1 MFKKILVAN
10 RGEIA
15 VRIIRAAREMGI
27 KTVAIY
33 SDLDRDSLHVRYADE
48 SYALGGITAQETYSN
63 VRKIITA
70 ATETGA
76 DAIHPGYGFLSE
88 NPTFADVCKIWG
100 IKFIGPEGEAMR
112 RIGIKSVARETM
124 LKAGVPVVPG
134 SEGTVKN
141 EDAALEVANAVGFP
155 VVIKAAAGGGGK
167 GIRLARD
174 KEELL
179 AVFPRVRRE
188 AAVAFGNDD
197 VYIEKFIENPR
208 HIEIQILAD
217 EKGTMVHLGERESSV
232 QRRRQKILEE
242 TPSMALNAE
251 LRRRMSEAALKAAQ
265 AVGYTNA
272 GTVEFLL
279 DGDRNFY
286 FMEMNARIQV
296 EHTITEMVTGIDLV
310 KEQIRIAAGEPL
322 GYRQSDIRN
331 RGWAME
337 CRINA
342 EDPERELLPSPGR
355 IEVYEVPG
363 GPGVRLDSSAFAG
376 CEITPFYDSMFAK
389 LIVLAENRPAAI
401 ARMERALREFRVEGI
416 KTTIPVH
423 LKILAHPLFQKGTY
437 DINFLENHIL
447 KEFSGQSPEKAD

>member
-15 VRIIRAAREMGI
+15 VRVIRAAREMGI

-48 SYALGGITAQETYSN
+48 SYALGGSTAQETYSN
-63 VRKIITA
+63 IRKIIAA
-70 ATETGA
+70 ATELGV

-88 NPTFADVCKIWG
+88 NPTFADICNLWDMR
-100 IKFIGPEGEAMR
+100 FIGPRGEAMR
-112 RIGIKSVARETM
+112 RIGIKSMARETM

-134 SEGTVKN
+134 SDGAVPGEGQ
-141 EDAALEVANAVGFP
+141 ALEVADAVGFP

-174 KEELL
+174 REELL
-179 AVFPRVRRE
+179 TVFPRVKRE
-188 AAVAFGNDD
+188 AAAAFGNGD
-197 VYIEKFIENPR
+197 VYVEKFIVDPR
-208 HIEIQILAD
+208 HIEIQVLAD
-217 EKGTMVHLGERESSV
+217 EKGTLVHLGERESSI

-242 TPSMALNAE
+242 TPSTALNTE
-251 LRRRMSEAALKAAQ
+251 LRKRMSEAAVKAAQ

-279 DGDRNFY
+279 DAERNFY

-296 EHTITEMVTGIDLV
+296 EHTVTEMVTGIDLV
-310 KEQIRIAAGEPL
+310 KEQIRIAAGESL

-342 EDPERELLPSPGR
+342 EDPERGLLPSPGR
-355 IEVYEVPG
+355 IEVYEAPG

-376 CEITPFYDSMFAK
+376 CEIPPHYDSMFAK
-389 LIVLAENRPAAI
+389 LVVLAENRPAAI
-401 ARMERALREFRVEGI
+401 ARMERALKEFRVEGI
-416 KTTIPVH
+416 KTSIPVH
-423 LKILAHPLFQKGTY
+423 LKILAHPLFQKGDY
-437 DINFLENHIL
+437 DINFLERHVL
-447 KEFSGQSPEKAD
+447 KERQKEGEEKAS